1 MNIDAIWIGDE
12 VMVKSS
18 RVRGWFQGKGN
29 SGLFKIKSADGK
41 ILEVNAEEIAL
52 IGHPTKSDKNTGGIK
67 SSEKAG
73 KPSSK
78 KSTILNLEYESL
90 KNDFPRT
97 HDRPLD
103 YQLEV
108 CEEFIQSLL
117 AQKKTFCKIIFGD
130 DAILKSSVAALLS
143 KIPEVSIYTPHPNQ
157 DAWEVWFDDESE

>member
-1 MNIDAIWIGDE
+1 MNIDDIWIGDE

-90 KNDFPRT
+90 KMTPRT

-103 YQLEV
+103 YQLKFV
-108 CEEFIQSLL
+108 KSLSNPSL
-117 AQKKTFCKIIFGD
+117 PRN
-130 DAILKSSVAALLS
+130 IL
-143 KIPEVSIYTPHPNQ
+143 
-157 DAWEVWFDDESE
+157 